1 MMEKAEAMTFADDH
15 PLIIERAAVHLYR
28 MPPSV
33 PWEDATHR
41 VTAIEVIVLELT
53 VNDRPAYS
61 FSYTVGVGG
70 TAVRALLQDYCQSQL
85 VGVDARYVVG
95 TWNSLYHHLHRI
107 GMGAITTL
115 ALAAIDIALWEVRAQ
130 ASGRPLHLE
139 LGGGGCSV
147 PAYTSGI
154 DLHLTPDELYA
165 LQQQK
170 RAEGYEWFKIKVG
183 LPRLADD
190 VARLAA
196 AREAIGPDA
205 HLLLDANQGWDL
217 GEAIRRCRAFEPF
230 NVRWIEEPLVP
241 EDINGHATLRGN
253 TGIPVAV
260 GESLYT
266 VQQVRDYLV
275 ADAVDIVQTD
285 IARVGGLT
293 PWMKIAH
300 LAAAWNRPVAP
311 HFLVELSVHA
321 LCAVDNGLVLENV
334 RGGSLHDLGLARD
347 QIRVEGAFALP
358 SASAG
363 HGVQLALAENAA
375 HSVPASGYVFD
386 DIRSYKG

>member
-1 MMEKAEAMTFADDH
+1 MMENAVTFADDRA
-15 PLIIERAAVHLYR
+15 LIIERAAVHLYR
-28 MPPSV
+28 LPPSV

-41 VTAIEVIVLELT
+41 VPAMEVIVLELT
-53 VNDRPAYS
+53 VGGRPAYG

-70 TAVRALLQDYCQSQL
+70 TAVRALLQDYCLSQL
-85 VGVDARYVVG
+85 LGRDARYVVG
-95 TWNSLYHHLHRI
+95 TWDSLYHHLHRT

-115 ALAAIDIALWEVRAQ
+115 ALAAIDVALWEVRAL

-139 LGGGGCSV
+139 LGGTARSV

-154 DLHLTPDELYA
+154 DLHLTPEELFA

-190 VARLAA
+190 VARVGA

-205 HLLLDANQGWDL
+205 HLVLDANQGWDL
-217 GEAIRRCRAFEPF
+217 GEAIRRCRAFETF
-230 NVRWIEEPLVP
+230 DARWIEEPLAP
-241 EDINGHATLRGN
+241 ENIAGHATLRGK
-253 TGIPVAV
+253 TGIPIAV

-266 VQQVRDYLV
+266 VQAVRDYLL
-275 ADAVDIVQTD
+275 ADAVDIVQAD

-293 PWMKIAH
+293 PWLKIAN

-311 HFLVELSVHA
+311 HFLAELSIHA
-321 LCAVDNGLVLENV
+321 LCGVDNGLVLENV
-334 RGGSLHDLGLARD
+334 RGGSLHDLGLAHD
-347 QIRVEGAFALP
+347 PLHVEGGVGKPGPA
-358 SASAG
+358 AG
-363 HGVQLALAENAA
+363 HGVRLALAESRA
-375 HSVPASGYVFD
+375 HAVPASGYFFD
-386 DIRSYKG
+386 DVRSHKE